1 MHIYVAFPV
10 FNGLI
15 WSLLNSVRSLF
26 PPDHSCLILYSIY
39 FTLPVDIIIVEDI
52 SRQKFCLGTTA
63 PPGLVIFFK
72 SEHSPLGSRETW
84 LLLEGEVTS
93 CMRALLPFTV
103 KGTV

>member
-26 PPDHSCLILYSIY
+26 PPDPSCLILHSIY

-63 PPGLVIFFK
+63 PPRP
-72 SEHSPLGSRETW
+72 HD
-84 LLLEGEVTS
+84 LLQV
-93 CMRALLPFTV
+93 
-103 KGTV
+103 